1 MKKGKI
7 SHVTGEHNVHGD
19 GNETLTGFQ
28 KANVNYTKTDSGLG
42 GFLFGVMLLILFGIN
57 AAFMLY
63 VKHELDVIKLDL
75 VKEQKTFENTID
87 SKLKDFQDEIIDV
100 AISCGVYNKN
110 D

>member
-75 VKEQKTFENTID
+75 VKEQTEFDTKVNK
-87 SKLKDFQDEIIDV
+87 KLQTMSDEIFKL
-100 AISCGVYNKN
+100 AALYGSK
-110 D
+110 

>member
-57 AAFMLY
+57 AGFILY
-63 VKHELDVIKLDL
+63 VKAELKSMKAELAETYNQCQDNFEKEVNRLDKRISDVRDN
-75 VKEQKTFENTID
+75 FG
-87 SKLKDFQDEIIDV
+87 SR
-100 AISCGVYNKN
+100 
-110 D
+110 